1 MSKIILAGGGNAD
14 QSNLVD
20 EYFSNLKPNMNMLFI
35 PQAIAPKQ
43 STFEEAFDWIHKPE
57 AFKDISITMWK
68 RLHDKTIEDI
78 REFDAIYIGGGN
90 TYELLHQL
98 RESGFLSLISEAI
111 KMDKIIYGISAGAYV
126 LGKDISERLPSDDKN
141 KNAIGLDDL
150 SALDL
155 LNGYKVHCH
164 YSSDHDKHLFDFE
177 KQHHTPLIAVPE
189 TSGVV
194 VEDTSCQVL
203 GREPVSIFSPD
214 GKKTVYRPN
223 SSFYIE
229 K

>member
-1 MSKIILAGGGNAD
+1 
-14 QSNLVD
+14 
-20 EYFSNLKPNMNMLFI
+20 MLFI

-43 STFEEAFDWIHKPE
+43 STFEEAYGWIQKPE
-57 AFKDISITMWK
+57 AFQNMSITIWK

-78 REFDAIYIGGGN
+78 REFDTIYIGGGN

-126 LGKDISERLPSDDKN
+126 LGKDIGERLPSDDKN

-164 YSSDHDKHLFDFE
+164 YTPDHDKDLNDFE
-177 KQHHTPLIAVPE
+177 RKHQAPLIAIPE

-194 VEDTSCQVL
+194 VEDSHCIVV
-203 GREPVSIFSPD
+203 GHEPVSIFSAD
-214 GKKTVYRPN
+214 GTKKVHQPN
-223 SSFYIE
+223 SSFSLE
-229 K
+229 R